1 MDELDGLRCAGME
14 DRETQR
20 DQARLTAHKQ
30 AHSRT
35 DGARKKEKQ
44 RHTGELEEHDLSN
57 MKDYLFTHLYRAL
70 ESSLG

>member
-1 MDELDGLRCAGME
+1 MDELVGLRCRNGG
-14 DRETQR
+14 RETQR

-30 AHSRT
+30 ARSRS
-35 DGARKKEKQ
+35 DRARKKEKQ
-44 RHTGELEEHDLSN
+44 RYTGGLEEHDLSN